1 MGVPEIDSVSFAD
14 KIVSYVV
21 FLLNK
26 GDNVLIH
33 CRGGIGR
40 AGMVACCTLIYL
52 KECENAEDAIKKV
65 RGIRDK
71 RCVESKKQY
80 DYIVMFASL
89 CNKKK

>member
-1 MGVPEIDSVSFAD
+1 MGVPEIEPVSFAD
-14 KIVSYVV
+14 KIVSYIV

-26 GDNVLIH
+26 GNNVLIH

-40 AGMVACCTLIYL
+40 AGMVACCVLIYL
-52 KECENAEDAIKKV
+52 KECESTEDAVKKV

-80 DYIVMFASL
+80 DYIVSFAGL
-89 CNKKK
+89 YKMK

>member
-1 MGVPEIDSVSFAD
+1 MGVPEIEPASFAE
-14 KIVSYVV
+14 KIISYIAL
-21 FLLNK
+21 LLNK

-40 AGMVACCTLIYL
+40 AGMVACCVLIFL
-52 KECENAEDAIKKV
+52 KECESAENAVQKV

-80 DYIVMFASL
+80 DYITFFTGL
-89 CNKKK
+89 CKRK